1 MDGFCV
7 AQIFLLRK
15 LSALAHTIYANILTD
30 INIILKK
37 QNNNNK
43 KNPPT
48 HTHNHGPP
56 RFVEKPVEKGKF

>member
-30 INIILKK
+30 INIIKK
-37 QNNNNK
+37 K